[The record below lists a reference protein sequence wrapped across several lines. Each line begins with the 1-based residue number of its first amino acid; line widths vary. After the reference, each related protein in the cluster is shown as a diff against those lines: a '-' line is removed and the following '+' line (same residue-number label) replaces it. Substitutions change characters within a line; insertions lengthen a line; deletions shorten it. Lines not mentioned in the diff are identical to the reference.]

1 MGLYLEVSERHR
13 HHLTIMRNIMENL
26 NTEAN
31 QVSLADAIA
40 EATDKATERMSV
52 DSLRTSMRSDKKAKK
67 DKASWSKS
75 AHNAGVTAKQLQA
88 AGSVERGLF
97 EGVYAEV
104 WWTAP
109 ERKLAA
115 KTTAEAKK
123 ISKEDQE
130 KRGKLLACCRTYLSN
145 AAIALRHLEN
155 GTGGSGGGGGGGTS
169 YTSIEKAIAAMVAAT
184 ETLDKGETDM
194 EIKIK
199 KKIVKL
205 QDDIVASYAPC
216 KEAFKKV
223 TGEKRL
229 FKPTISIKKS

>member
-1 MGLYLEVSERHR
+1 MQYN
-13 HHLTIMRNIMENL
+13 NISDYEKL
-26 NTEAN
+26 
-31 QVSLADAIA
+31 LAD
-40 EATDKATERMSV
+40 
-52 DSLRTSMRSDKKAKK
+52 
-67 DKASWSKS
+67 
-75 AHNAGVTAKQLQA
+75 GVTEVQCGDNTFYVKVAGPLNFDIMA
-88 AGSVERGLF
+88 AM
-97 EGVYAEV
+97 
-104 WWTAP
+104 TD
-109 ERKLAA
+109 
-115 KTTAEAKK
+115 KK

-145 AAIALRHLEN
+145 AAIALKHLEN

-205 QDDIVASYAPC
+205 QDDIVAAYAPC

>member
-1 MGLYLEVSERHR
+1 
-13 HHLTIMRNIMENL
+13 MENL

-67 DKASWSKS
+67 DKASWTAS
-75 AHNAGVTAKQLQA
+75 AHKAGVTAKKLQA

-97 EGVYAEV
+97 EGVYSEV

-123 ISKEDQE
+123 VSKEDQE
-130 KRGKLLACCRTYLSN
+130 KRQKLLACCRTYLSN

-155 GTGGSGGGGGGGTS
+155 GTGGSGGGAVNGTP
-169 YTSIEKAIAAMVAAT
+169 YTPIEKAIAAMVAAT
-184 ETLDKGETDM
+184 ETLDKGETAM
-194 EIKIK
+194 EVNIK

-205 QDDIVASYAPC
+205 QDEVVASYVPC